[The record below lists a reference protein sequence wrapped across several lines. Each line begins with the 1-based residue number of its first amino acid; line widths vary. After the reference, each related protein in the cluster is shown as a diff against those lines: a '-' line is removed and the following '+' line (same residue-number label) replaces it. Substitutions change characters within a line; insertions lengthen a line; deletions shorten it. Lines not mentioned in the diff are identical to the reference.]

1 VELVE
6 AEEVVAM
13 RRTDFK
19 LSRWVLPITALSMS
33 AILLGVAPHYNFSQ
47 FGTSLK
53 NWGLTNTVER
63 SHINALDAWT
73 IEEGSRNIIVAVID
87 TGIDPNHKDLSV
99 NIWKRKPTSEFGWNF
114 VSNQPN
120 PMDDH
125 GHGTHVAGIIGALA
139 DPKSGVSGVA
149 HRVSI
154 MSVKYYSN
162 GNSGDVNLHNTIM
175 AINYAVDNGAKVI
188 NYSGGGRAF
197 SDLENQAIK
206 RAQDRGVLFVA
217 AAGNETRNTD
227 HASNYYYPAAYRLPN
242 IISVAATDIHNKLL
256 PTSNW
261 GRKTVDVAAPG
272 ENIYSTMPGNRYG
285 YMTGTSQATAFV
297 SGVAALLL
305 SQNPTLKAEELKRI
319 IMASVDQI
327 PGLID
332 KTSAG
337 GRVNAY
343 RALLILKN
351 NKAPNIKLD
360 LLAQRPSS
368 MLQVISDPE

>member
-1 VELVE
+1 
-6 AEEVVAM
+6 M

-19 LSRWVLPITALSMS
+19 PVRWILPITALSMS

-47 FGTSLK
+47 FGSTLK
-53 NWGLTNTVER
+53 NWGLTNSVER

-73 IEEGSRNIIVAVID
+73 IEEGNRDIIVAVID

-99 NIWKRKPTSEFGWNF
+99 NIWKSKKISAEFGWNF

-120 PMDDH
+120 PIDDH

-139 DPKSGVSGVA
+139 DPKTGVSGVA

-154 MSVKYYSN
+154 MSVKYYSH
-162 GNSGDVNLHNTIM
+162 GNSGDVNLHNTIK

-197 SDLENQAIK
+197 SDLEAVAIK

-217 AAGNETRNTD
+217 AAGNEKRNTD
-227 HASNYYYPAAYRLPN
+227 QAANYYFPAAYRLPN

-261 GRKTVDVAAPG
+261 GHRTVDVAAPG
-272 ENIYSTMPGNRYG
+272 ENIYSTMPGDRYG

-305 SQNPTLKAEELKRI
+305 SQNPSLKAEEIRRI
-319 IMASVDQI
+319 IMASVDHI
-327 PGLID
+327 PALND
-332 KTSAG
+332 KTTAG

-343 RALLILKN
+343 RALLLLKN
-351 NKAPNIKLD
+351 NKGPATKLN